1 MFRTNIKNHKSSSN
15 IQFRLVLK
23 TSFVMILYFF
33 YFVVDNHEK
42 YTQLVRRLSYKKNE
56 VKVNGRIAYADYLN
70 KPSSLE
76 EIDILIKRIGDDTLM
91 SFIYSLLETK
101 NQLNTCSNALIVHR
115 LYLNNVEINKSGVN
129 IQ

>member
-23 TSFVMILYFF
+23 TSFVMILFFF

-42 YTQLVRRLSYKKNE
+42 YTQLVRRLSYKKN
-56 VKVNGRIAYADYLN
+56 KVRVNKKTLYTDYYLN

-76 EIDILIKRIGDDTLM
+76 EINKLLDGIGDETLM
-91 SFIYSLLETK
+91 PFK
-101 NQLNTCSNALIVHR
+101 NTGDFGYIVEDKKR
-115 LYLNNVEINKSGVN
+115 SCI
-129 IQ
+129 